1 MVSPV
6 LRKGE
11 NIMDFGYWTG
21 QILLCMIGEPATFES
36 CVLIRSPTA
45 FPTEQI
51 CQMSIVDQINMMPLS
66 KDLNKLEIV
75 DIKCVDWIPK
85 KTNANV

>member
-1 MVSPV
+1 
-6 LRKGE
+6 
-11 NIMDFGYWTG
+11 MDFGYWTG

-51 CQMSIVDQINMMPLS
+51 CQMSVLDQINTMSLG
-66 KDLNKLEIV
+66 KDLSRL
-75 DIKCVDWIPK
+75 DIIDVKCVNWIPE
-85 KTNANV
+85 KTDANV